1 MIFNSIK
8 RALVLAPHTDDGEFG
23 CGATID
29 KLIKSGV
36 EVYYIAFSYCE
47 ESVPEGF
54 APDVLKHEAKR
65 ATKKLGINSENV
77 FVLDY
82 KVRYFSYKR
91 QEILEDLIVYRRKIN
106 PDLIFIPSVND
117 VHQDHATIANE
128 AIRAFKNRNILSY
141 ELPWNNFKFSMD
153 LFVEAEESSLDI
165 KIDALK
171 EYESQVAIRGYASEE
186 FIKSLARVRG
196 TQVGKDF
203 AEVFEVVRL
212 IN

>member
-65 ATKKLGINSENV
+65 VPLTKLAYIG
-77 FVLDY
+77 FP
-82 KVRYFSYKR
+82 KV
-91 QEILEDLIVYRRKIN
+91 
-106 PDLIFIPSVND
+106 
-117 VHQDHATIANE
+117 
-128 AIRAFKNRNILSY
+128 
-141 ELPWNNFKFSMD
+141 
-153 LFVEAEESSLDI
+153 EEGSWL
-165 KIDALK
+165 
-171 EYESQVAIRGYASEE
+171 
-186 FIKSLARVRG
+186 
-196 TQVGKDF
+196 
-203 AEVFEVVRL
+203 
-212 IN
+212 